1 MAGDGGSQVV
11 ELIDMVSVGVMIV
24 CWSTTA
30 LLLLLLLFVF
40 VEVVV
45 MLLLRLMFMWNVCL
59 HAVLL
64 LQLEILLVQGVDTVN
79 HDLAQRN
86 YIIIVET

>member
-30 LLLLLLLFVF
+30 LLLLLLFVF

-86 YIIIVET
+86 YIIIAET

>member
-30 LLLLLLLFVF
+30 LLLLLLFVF

>member
-11 ELIDMVSVGVMIV
+11 ELIDMVSVGVMTV

-30 LLLLLLLFVF
+30 LLLLFVF

>member
-1 MAGDGGSQVV
+1 MT
-11 ELIDMVSVGVMIV
+11 V

-30 LLLLLLLFVF
+30 LLLLLLLVF

-45 MLLLRLMFMWNVCL
+45 MLLLRLMWWNVCL

-79 HDLAQRN
+79 HDLDELNLRVAEPVLVGDVVGVASLRFSSSRS
-86 YIIIVET
+86 